1 MRANGGHFS
10 ISGALNVKTPIPPA
24 STIAMLAA
32 QASASVGLVFRAGL
46 SVGGLARRSR
56 NSAAGVGDCSG
67 GGGGG
72 GGSGAGGGSIFGTN
86 DALIG
91 TQRLLQR
98 AHRVARPGARSS
110 SLTS

>member
-56 NSAAGVGDCSG
+56 NSAAGVGNCS
-67 GGGGG
+67 GGG

-91 TQRLLQR
+91 TQRLLHR